1 MHMVIILGDYAVQEI
16 SMALKYI
23 AKVDILN
30 IFLARAG
37 SLLSLS
43 FQDTRKM
50 LRFNLTCDYASF
62 WNRQPRFSII
72 RRKLKANTSE

>member
-43 FQDTRKM
+43 FQDTR
-50 LRFNLTCDYASF
+50 D
-62 WNRQPRFSII
+62 SIWLAI
-72 RRKLKANTSE
+72 TLHSGIGSRVFLSSDVN